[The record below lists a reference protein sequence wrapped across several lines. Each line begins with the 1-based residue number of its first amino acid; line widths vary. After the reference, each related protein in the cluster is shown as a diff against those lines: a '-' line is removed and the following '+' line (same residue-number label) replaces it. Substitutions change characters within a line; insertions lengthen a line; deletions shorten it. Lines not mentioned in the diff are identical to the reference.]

1 MHFRESNFHKFSGG
15 ACHRTP
21 LETRAFGP
29 TVYRGA
35 RLLCRENPPTSKLNE
50 TPGAAYRRDH
60 FFLRKVNWL
69 VFVTN

>member
-15 ACHRTP
+15 ACPRTP

-35 RLLCRENPPTSKLNE
+35 RLLCLDNPPTSKLNE
-50 TPGAAYRRDH
+50 TPALGVNVNPFKPKRDLH
-60 FFLRKVNWL
+60 V
-69 VFVTN
+69 VD